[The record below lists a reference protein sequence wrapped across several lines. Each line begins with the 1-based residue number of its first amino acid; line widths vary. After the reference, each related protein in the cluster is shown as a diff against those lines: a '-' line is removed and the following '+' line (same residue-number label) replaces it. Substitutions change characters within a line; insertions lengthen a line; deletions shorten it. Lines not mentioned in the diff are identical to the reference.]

1 MSGLASILLA
11 ARLSPLPGPTVYND
25 ERTDCMKNRLPRP
38 FAALTLIGLLCAAA
52 IACGGNRK
60 VTPGDTAQPDRFLLD
75 RGNEALQKK
84 QWLNAREYFRQ
95 VVDNYPQSTVRPEAK
110 LGIGESYLG
119 EASAESLVLGAN
131 EFREFLTFYPTSTKA
146 DQAQYKLA
154 MTHYQQMRAPERDQT
169 ETREALK
176 EFQTFF
182 DRFPNSPLM
191 PEVRQKWRIARD
203 RLSAA
208 SFRVGVHYF
217 RVRWYPGAVD
227 RFREVLKEDP
237 EFSGRDGVYFYLAES
252 LLRADNRQEKKAE
265 AIPYFERL
273 LAEFPQSEHAE
284 DTRKRLQE
292 LKAQ

>member
-1 MSGLASILLA
+1 MNHVSD
-11 ARLSPLPGPTVYND
+11 RMT
-25 ERTDCMKNRLPRP
+25 NRYLRS
-38 FAALTLIGLLCAAA
+38 FAALAAVGLLCTAPA
-52 IACGGNRK
+52 ACGGKRK
-60 VTPGDTAQPDRFLLD
+60 PTPADAAQPDRFLLD

-95 VVDNYPQSTVRPEAK
+95 VVDNYPQSAVRPDAK

-119 EASAESLVLGAN
+119 ETSAESLVLGAN
-131 EFREFLTFYPTSTKA
+131 EFREFLTFYPTSQKA

-176 EFQTFF
+176 EFQVFF
-182 DRFPNSPLM
+182 DRFPNSPLV

-208 SFRVGVHYF
+208 SYQVGVHYF

-237 EFSGRDGVYFYLAES
+237 EFNGRDGVYFYLAES